1 MNKAE
6 IGAHIREARLSQKLT
21 QEQLADKLGIGT
33 TYISD
38 IERGAKSPS
47 FSLFI
52 NIINVLNVSA
62 DFILRGEIES
72 GKRFVYNDIGAK
84 LDKLNPKQRLAVSE
98 LIDLYIKSLSR
109 LLFFCLLRH
118 ILTLFSFIA

>member
-72 GKRFVYNDIGAK
+72 GKRFVYDDIGAK

-98 LIDLYIKSLSR
+98 LIDLYIKNLD
-109 LLFFCLLRH
+109 
-118 ILTLFSFIA
+118 